1 MSSYVQHQSPPA
13 PLFAGCPRRP
23 SPRSAPRGRM
33 DLNLFREHQAAF
45 RAEFRPP
52 FPIGPLTWGGV
63 FIMFAFPPRTPPQP
77 RSPIGLNSMPD
88 CAPILGN
95 LKRKCIIFFIHVC
108 SEPKFTGW
116 GRHQT
121 DPVYISSSLEL
132 GCAGVRQGVRAI
144 NPSIWGP
151 KRHLQTRRTQ
161 EAGSRW
167 SCILAPARLGT
178 FFGMGIRMSKRPLP
192 RR

>member
-63 FIMFAFPPRTPPQP
+63 FVKFPFPPRTPPQP

-121 DPVYISSSLEL
+121 DPEVH
-132 GCAGVRQGVRAI
+132 GHHRAI
-144 NPSIWGP
+144 
-151 KRHLQTRRTQ
+151 RHAHRAEHFILLNCIVS
-161 EAGSRW
+161 AIKLGS
-167 SCILAPARLGT
+167 LVHV
-178 FFGMGIRMSKRPLP
+178 
-192 RR
+192 